1 MGQKTFYLRI
11 SIKTLEN
18 RLIPTRNHKSHP
30 KPKLRGIFL
39 KKLIRKTDNLLIL
52 LVFNVATG

>member
-1 MGQKTFYLRI
+1 MGQKTFHPGI

-18 RLIPTRNHKSHP
+18 RLIPAKNQKFHP
-30 KPKLRGIFL
+30 KPKLWGIFL
-39 KKLIRKTDNLLIL
+39 KKLTRKTDNLLIL

>member
-1 MGQKTFYLRI
+1 MGQKTFYPEI

-18 RLIPTRNHKSHP
+18 RLVPAKNHKIHP
-30 KPKLRGIFL
+30 KPKLRETSL
-39 KKLIRKTDNLLIL
+39 KKLTGEASNLLIL

>member
-1 MGQKTFYLRI
+1 MGQKTFYPGI

-18 RLIPTRNHKSHP
+18 RLIPAKNHKFHP
-30 KPKLRGIFL
+30 KPKLWGIFL
-39 KKLIRKTDNLLIL
+39 KKLTRKTDNLLIL